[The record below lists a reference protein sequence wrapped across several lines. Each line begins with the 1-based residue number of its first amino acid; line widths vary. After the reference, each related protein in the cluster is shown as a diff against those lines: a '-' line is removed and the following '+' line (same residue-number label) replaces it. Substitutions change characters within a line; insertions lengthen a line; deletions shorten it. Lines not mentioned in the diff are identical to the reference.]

1 MYVCISEFLISLGQI
16 GSTMVS
22 VCTIGTLERHLE
34 PLNKEL
40 MLLVT
45 ILTAPLAQR
54 ENCAV
59 SNKKLFGPM
68 VHHISLSEI
77 LNGCMYITVCLV

>member
-1 MYVCISEFLISLGQI
+1 MYVRISEFLISFEAWAKLAQKWL
-16 GSTMVS
+16 
-22 VCTIGTLERHLE
+22 VCAPLVE

-59 SNKKLFGPM
+59 LNDKLFGPM
-68 VHHISLSEI
+68 VHHISLSKT
-77 LNGCMYITVCLV
+77 LT